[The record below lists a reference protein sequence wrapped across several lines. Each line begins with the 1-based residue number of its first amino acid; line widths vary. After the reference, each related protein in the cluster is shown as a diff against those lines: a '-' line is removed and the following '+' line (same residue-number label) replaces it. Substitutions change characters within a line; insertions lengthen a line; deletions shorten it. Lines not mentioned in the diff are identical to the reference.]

1 MQGHLEGHS
10 CSLKFWVPSL
20 KQQILSAPPF
30 INQPKISGNFPPL
43 PTPPPPPPNI
53 GGREVADTM
62 KCMYSI
68 QLTTST
74 DFITIS
80 VRNF

>member
-10 CSLKFWVPSL
+10 CSLKFWVPTL

-30 INQPKISGNFPPL
+30 INQPKISGNS
-43 PTPPPPPPNI
+43 PPPPNI

-68 QLTTST
+68 QVTTST
-74 DFITIS
+74 DFITVS
-80 VRNF
+80 VRSF